1 MPTPEFEWQAYK
13 IPADAADALSTFE
26 RAAPAEAPATIH
38 LPVLTAFPTPLDKA
52 RILLESAAEIEHAL
66 LVQYL
71 YAEFSLKQPDEL
83 SDPAQKQAV
92 DSWIGTLHGV
102 SRQEMGHLMT
112 AQNLLLSIGMPPNL
126 EREDFPPQKDLYPFK
141 MHLEP
146 LSQRSLAKYV
156 AGESPAD
163 AAGID
168 DILALANESAG
179 APINHVGVLY
189 GLLAVVFSTKEEI
202 DRGGSGS
209 ESWDGML
216 RELAAAA
223 HQQAPPEAWHL
234 TDTAIDPTTE
244 ARQGDHGWERGNKV
258 FLISDR
264 ASALVAIRDVAEEG
278 EGSVE
283 GAESHFSRLLA
294 MFRGSDEIMPF
305 PAPGTFVPAYAVPTD
320 PRADYIAEPRTK
332 RWAQLADTRYAIL
345 LGAIEQ
351 HLRISDDGD
360 RRMLRNWAITDMRT
374 LETLSHRLTKLP
386 NGAGV
391 AALPF
396 TLPTRLSLPDDEAAR
411 WQALLARLTVSIET
425 IEELQH
431 ADPADAADETLASL
445 LEDTRQRRDVLTQGH
460 APATT
465 SFATDIRP
473 LFRPMDIAHMNNM
486 VGIDLTAHDTVS
498 ELGAAISGRLKLPRD
513 DRRRMPPPP
522 DDPWPPERIAL
533 FDKWVAE
540 GSPA

>member
-1 MPTPEFEWQAYK
+1 MPTPEFEWQAYE

-26 RAAPAEAPATIH
+26 LAAPAEAPATIH

-52 RILLESAAEIEHAL
+52 RILLESAAEVEHSL

-71 YAEFSLKQPDEL
+71 YAGFSLKQPDEL
-83 SDPAQKQAV
+83 SDSAQKRAV
-92 DSWIGTLHGV
+92 DFWMGTLRGIA
-102 SRQEMGHLMT
+102 RQEMGHLMT

-126 EREDFPPQKDLYPFK
+126 EREDFPPRKDLYPFK

-156 AGESPAD
+156 AGESPAG
-163 AAGID
+163 ASGID

-179 APINHVGVLY
+179 APVNHVGVLY

-202 DRGGSGS
+202 ERGGSGS
-209 ESWDGML
+209 ESWDRML

-234 TDTAIDPTTE
+234 TDAAIDPATE

-258 FLISDR
+258 FLIPDR
-264 ASALVAIRDVAEEG
+264 ASALVAIRDIAEEG

-294 MFRGSDEIMPF
+294 MFRGADEIMPF
-305 PAPGTFVPAYAVPTD
+305 PAPGAFVPAHPLPTD
-320 PRADYIAEPRTK
+320 PRADHIAEPRTK
-332 RWAQLADTRYAIL
+332 RWAQLADAYYAIL

-351 HLRISDDGD
+351 HLRISDDDD
-360 RRMLRNWAITDMRT
+360 RRMLRNWAITDMHT
-374 LETLSHRLTKLP
+374 LQALSRRLTKLP

-396 TLPTRLSLPDDEAAR
+396 TLPTRLSLPGDEAAR
-411 WQALLARLTVSIET
+411 WQVLLARLTASIEA
-425 IEELQH
+425 IEELQRY
-431 ADPADAADETLASL
+431 PADEADETLASL
-445 LEDTRQRRDVLTQGH
+445 LKDMRQRRDVLTQGH

-486 VGIDLTAHDTVS
+486 VGVDLTAHDIVS
-498 ELGAAISGRLKLPRD
+498 QLGAAISGRLKLPGN

-540 GSPA
+540 GSPP

>member
-1 MPTPEFEWQAYK
+1 MPTPEFEWHAYE

-26 RAAPAEAPATIH
+26 RAAEAPATIRIP
-38 LPVLTAFPTPLDKA
+38 LLTAFPTPLDKA

-71 YAEFSLKQPDEL
+71 YAQFSLKQPDEL

-92 DSWIGTLHGV
+92 DSWIGTLHGIA
-102 SRQEMGHLMT
+102 RQEMGHLMT

-126 EREDFPPQKDLYPFK
+126 EREDFPPQKDLYPFT

-156 AGESPAD
+156 AAESPAD
-163 AAGID
+163 ATGID
-168 DILALANESAG
+168 DILALADESAG
-179 APINHVGVLY
+179 APVNHVGVLY

-202 DRGGSGS
+202 ERGGSGS
-209 ESWDGML
+209 EAWDRML

-234 TDTAIDPTTE
+234 TDAAIDPTTE
-244 ARQGDHGWERGNKV
+244 ARQGDRGWERGNTV
-258 FLISDR
+258 FLVPDR

-283 GAESHFSRLLA
+283 GADSHFSRFLA

-305 PAPGTFVPAYAVPTD
+305 PAPGAFVPAHAVPTD
-320 PRADYIAEPRTK
+320 PRTEHIAEPRTK
-332 RWAQLADTRYAIL
+332 RWAQLADARYAIL

-351 HLRISDDGD
+351 HLRISDDED
-360 RRMLRNWAITDMRT
+360 RRMLRTWAITDMRT
-374 LETLSHRLTKLP
+374 LETLSQRLTKLP
-386 NGAGV
+386 NAAGV

-396 TLPTRLSLPDDEAAR
+396 ALPTPLPLPDDEAAR
-411 WQALLARLTVSIET
+411 WQVLLARLTASIEK
-425 IEELQH
+425 IEELQR
-431 ADPADAADETLASL
+431 DPADKGDEMLASL
-445 LEDTRQRRDVLTQGH
+445 LKDTQQRRDVLTQGH
-460 APATT
+460 APPTT
-465 SFATDIRP
+465 SFATDILP
-473 LFRPMDIAHMNNM
+473 LFRPMDIAHMGNM
-486 VGIDLTAHDTVS
+486 VGIDLTDHDTVS
-498 ELGAAISGRLKLPRD
+498 QLGPAISARLKRPRN

-522 DDPWPPERIAL
+522 DEPWPAERIAL

>member
-1 MPTPEFEWQAYK
+1 MPTPEFEWQAYE
-13 IPADAADALSTFE
+13 IPADVADALSTFE
-26 RAAPAEAPATIH
+26 RAAPADAPTTIH

-71 YAEFSLKQPDEL
+71 YAEWSLKQPDEL

-92 DSWIGTLHGV
+92 ESWIGTLHGV
-102 SRQEMGHLMT
+102 ARQEMGHLMT

-126 EREDFPPQKDLYPFK
+126 EREDFPPRKDLYPFK
-141 MHLEP
+141 LHLEP
-146 LSQRSLAKYV
+146 LSQRSVAKYV
-156 AGESPAD
+156 VGESPAD
-163 AAGID
+163 ATGID
-168 DILALANESAG
+168 DILALAKESAG
-179 APINHVGVLY
+179 APVNHVGVLY
-189 GLLAVVFSTKEEI
+189 GLLAVVFSTTQEI
-202 DRGGSGS
+202 ERGGSGS
-209 ESWDGML
+209 ESWDRML

-223 HQQAPPEAWHL
+223 HRQAPPEAWHL
-234 TDTAIDPTTE
+234 TDAAIDPATQ
-244 ARQGDHGWERGNKV
+244 ARQGDQGWARGNTV
-258 FLISDR
+258 FVISDR
-264 ASALVAIRDVAEEG
+264 ASALDAIRHVAEEG

-283 GAESHFSRLLA
+283 GPDSHFSRLLA
-294 MFRGSDEIMPF
+294 MFRGSDEVMPF
-305 PAPGTFVPAYAVPTD
+305 PAPGAFVPTHAVPTD

-351 HLRISDDGD
+351 HLRISDDDD
-360 RRMLRNWAITDMRT
+360 RRMLRNWAFSDMFT
-374 LETLSHRLTKLP
+374 LHTLSQRLTKLP

-396 TLPTRLSLPDDEAAR
+396 TLPTPLSLPEDEAAR
-411 WQALLARLTVSIET
+411 WQVLLARLTASIEK

-431 ADPADAADETLASL
+431 ADPADAADEVLASL
-445 LEDTRQRRDVLTQGH
+445 LEDTRQRRDVITQGH

-465 SFATDIRP
+465 SFATDILP
-473 LFRPMDIAHMNNM
+473 LFRPMDIEHMNDM

-498 ELGAAISGRLKLPRD
+498 QLGASISGRLKLPLD
-513 DRRRMPPPP
+513 DPRRMPPPP